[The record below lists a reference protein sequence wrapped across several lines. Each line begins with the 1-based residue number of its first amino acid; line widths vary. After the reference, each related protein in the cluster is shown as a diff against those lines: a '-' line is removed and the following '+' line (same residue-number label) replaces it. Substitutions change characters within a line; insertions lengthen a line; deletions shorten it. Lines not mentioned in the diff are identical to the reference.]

1 MKKLIHSFTA
11 RKILELLLT
20 LLIVTFL
27 SFLLVKLSPVD
38 AAEAY
43 ARRTFMLYTPEQL
56 DELREEMGLNQP
68 LLVQYGTWVGNAL
81 HLDFGTSLVNG
92 RSVLGEVSRAM
103 GVTLSIVLIA
113 AVIEAVGILLVGS
126 LCYWCRRKWAHLLLV
141 FVCIVGV
148 SIPPFFLASSFLD
161 VFAVRFGWISVA
173 SSTGLMRY
181 LPAAICLA
189 VGGIALYSQLLS
201 KNIER
206 EMNEDYA
213 VYARCRGLSDMRILW
228 THALPHALAG
238 LAPSFLQMVGI
249 SLAGSAIVEKI
260 FSLPGLGYSIVDSV
274 LYRDTP
280 MIHATIL
287 FLAFFLVICNAV
299 SDILQRIFQRGHA
312 EGGGPMKK
320 LHILFLSILPALV
333 ILFCFL
339 GFLAAPNDPEEVVIT
354 QSFLAPCAEYPLGTD
369 QYGRCVLSRILY
381 GGYTT
386 LGIVLMGSAIVMT
399 VGITAVKQTDDP
411 AEVQELYNYLINY
424 DLCNVIDIPL
434 TYYKDL
440 ILYNTDK
447 IAGYEFSGVP
457 AFFDV
462 SGLQPV
468 A

>member
-1 MKKLIHSFTA
+1 
-11 RKILELLLT
+11 
-20 LLIVTFL
+20 
-27 SFLLVKLSPVD
+27 
-38 AAEAY
+38 
-43 ARRTFMLYTPEQL
+43 MLYTPEQL

-238 LAPSFLQMVGI
+238 LAPSFCRWLV
-249 SLAGSAIVEKI
+249 SLWPAPLLWRKS
-260 FSLPGLGYSIVDSV
+260 FP
-274 LYRDTP
+274 
-280 MIHATIL
+280 
-287 FLAFFLVICNAV
+287 C
-299 SDILQRIFQRGHA
+299 
-312 EGGGPMKK
+312 
-320 LHILFLSILPALV
+320 PALG
-333 ILFCFL
+333 IPSWT
-339 GFLAAPNDPEEVVIT
+339 AYST
-354 QSFLAPCAEYPLGTD
+354 GT
-369 QYGRCVLSRILY
+369 RL
-381 GGYTT
+381 
-386 LGIVLMGSAIVMT
+386 
-399 VGITAVKQTDDP
+399 
-411 AEVQELYNYLINY
+411 
-424 DLCNVIDIPL
+424 
-434 TYYKDL
+434 
-440 ILYNTDK
+440 
-447 IAGYEFSGVP
+447 
-457 AFFDV
+457 
-462 SGLQPV
+462 
-468 A
+468 

>member
-1 MKKLIHSFTA
+1 MKRLVHSFTA
-11 RKILELLLT
+11 RKIMELLLT

-56 DELREEMGLNQP
+56 DELRDEMGLNQP
-68 LLVQYGTWVGNAL
+68 LLVQYGTWVGDVL

-103 GVTLSIVLIA
+103 GVTLSIVLMA
-113 AVIEAVGILLVGS
+113 AVIEAAGILLVGS
-126 LCYWCRRKWAHLLLV
+126 LLLV

-287 FLAFFLVICNAV
+287 FLAFFLVICNTV

-312 EGGGPMKK
+312 EG
-320 LHILFLSILPALV
+320 
-333 ILFCFL
+333 
-339 GFLAAPNDPEEVVIT
+339 VV
-354 QSFLAPCAEYPLGTD
+354 Q
-369 QYGRCVLSRILY
+369 
-381 GGYTT
+381 
-386 LGIVLMGSAIVMT
+386 
-399 VGITAVKQTDDP
+399 
-411 AEVQELYNYLINY
+411 
-424 DLCNVIDIPL
+424 
-434 TYYKDL
+434 
-440 ILYNTDK
+440 
-447 IAGYEFSGVP
+447 
-457 AFFDV
+457 
-462 SGLQPV
+462 
-468 A
+468 

>member
-238 LAPSFLQMVGI
+238 LAPSFFADGWYLSGRLRYCGENLFPARPWVFHRGQRT
-249 SLAGSAIVEKI
+249 
-260 FSLPGLGYSIVDSV
+260 LPGHAY
-274 LYRDTP
+274 DTC
-280 MIHATIL
+280 H
-287 FLAFFLVICNAV
+287 
-299 SDILQRIFQRGHA
+299 
-312 EGGGPMKK
+312 
-320 LHILFLSILPALV
+320 
-333 ILFCFL
+333 
-339 GFLAAPNDPEEVVIT
+339 DP
-354 QSFLAPCAEYPLGTD
+354 
-369 QYGRCVLSRILY
+369 
-381 GGYTT
+381 
-386 LGIVLMGSAIVMT
+386 
-399 VGITAVKQTDDP
+399 
-411 AEVQELYNYLINY
+411 
-424 DLCNVIDIPL
+424 
-434 TYYKDL
+434 
-440 ILYNTDK
+440 
-447 IAGYEFSGVP
+447 
-457 AFFDV
+457 V
-462 SGLQPV
+462 SGLLSGDLQRGFRHSAADIP
-468 A
+468 ARPC

>member
-1 MKKLIHSFTA
+1 MKRLVHSFTA
-11 RKILELLLT
+11 RKIMELLLT

-56 DELREEMGLNQP
+56 GELREEMGLNQP
-68 LLVQYGTWVGNAL
+68 LLVQYGTWVGDAL

-312 EGGGPMKK
+312 EG
-320 LHILFLSILPALV
+320 
-333 ILFCFL
+333 
-339 GFLAAPNDPEEVVIT
+339 
-354 QSFLAPCAEYPLGTD
+354 
-369 QYGRCVLSRILY
+369 
-381 GGYTT
+381 
-386 LGIVLMGSAIVMT
+386 
-399 VGITAVKQTDDP
+399 AVQ
-411 AEVQELYNYLINY
+411 
-424 DLCNVIDIPL
+424 
-434 TYYKDL
+434 
-440 ILYNTDK
+440 
-447 IAGYEFSGVP
+447 
-457 AFFDV
+457 
-462 SGLQPV
+462 
-468 A
+468 

>member
-206 EMNEDYA
+206 GDE
-213 VYARCRGLSDMRILW
+213 RGLRGVCPVPWAFRHEDSVD
-228 THALPHALAG
+228 PCV
-238 LAPSFLQMVGI
+238 APCTGRLGTQLFANGRY
-249 SLAGSAIVEKI
+249 
-260 FSLPGLGYSIVDSV
+260 LPGWLC
-274 LYRDTP
+274 YRGEN
-280 MIHATIL
+280 L
-287 FLAFFLVICNAV
+287 FFARPWVFHRGQCTLP
-299 SDILQRIFQRGHA
+299 GHA
-312 EGGGPMKK
+312 
-320 LHILFLSILPALV
+320 
-333 ILFCFL
+333 
-339 GFLAAPNDPEEVVIT
+339 
-354 QSFLAPCAEYPLGTD
+354 
-369 QYGRCVLSRILY
+369 
-381 GGYTT
+381 
-386 LGIVLMGSAIVMT
+386 
-399 VGITAVKQTDDP
+399 
-411 AEVQELYNYLINY
+411 Y
-424 DLCNVIDIPL
+424 DTRHNP
-434 TYYKDL
+434 
-440 ILYNTDK
+440 
-447 IAGYEFSGVP
+447 
-457 AFFDV
+457 V
-462 SGLQPV
+462 SGLLSGDLQHGFRHSAADIP
-468 A
+468 ARSF

>member
-206 EMNEDYA
+206 EMK
-213 VYARCRGLSDMRILW
+213 GLCSVR
-228 THALPHALAG
+228 P
-238 LAPSFLQMVGI
+238 
-249 SLAGSAIVEKI
+249 
-260 FSLPGLGYSIVDSV
+260 LPGAFRHEDFVDPC
-274 LYRDTP
+274 T
-280 MIHATIL
+280 
-287 FLAFFLVICNAV
+287 
-299 SDILQRIFQRGHA
+299 
-312 EGGGPMKK
+312 
-320 LHILFLSILPALV
+320 
-333 ILFCFL
+333 
-339 GFLAAPNDPEEVVIT
+339 
-354 QSFLAPCAEYPLGTD
+354 APCA
-369 QYGRCVLSRILY
+369 GRSGAQFFADGWYLSGRLRY
-381 GGYTT
+381 CGENLFPARPWVFHRGQRT
-386 LGIVLMGSAIVMT
+386 LPGHAYDT
-399 VGITAVKQTDDP
+399 CHDP
-411 AEVQELYNYLINY
+411 
-424 DLCNVIDIPL
+424 
-434 TYYKDL
+434 
-440 ILYNTDK
+440 
-447 IAGYEFSGVP
+447 
-457 AFFDV
+457 V
-462 SGLQPV
+462 SGLLSGDLQRGFRHSAADIP
-468 A
+468 ARPC

>member
-1 MKKLIHSFTA
+1 MKRLVHSFTA
-11 RKILELLLT
+11 RKIMELLLT

-56 DELREEMGLNQP
+56 GELREEMGLNQP
-68 LLVQYGTWVGNAL
+68 LLVQYGTWVGDAL

-92 RSVLGEVSRAM
+92 RSVLGEVSR
-103 GVTLSIVLIA
+103 VTLSIVLIA
-113 AVIEAVGILLVGS
+113 AVIEAAGILLVGS

-141 FVCIVGV
+141 FMCIVGV

-287 FLAFFLVICNAV
+287 FLAFFLVICNTV
-299 SDILQRIFQRGHA
+299 SDILQRIFQRGHS
-312 EGGGPMKK
+312 EG
-320 LHILFLSILPALV
+320 
-333 ILFCFL
+333 
-339 GFLAAPNDPEEVVIT
+339 VV
-354 QSFLAPCAEYPLGTD
+354 Q
-369 QYGRCVLSRILY
+369 
-381 GGYTT
+381 
-386 LGIVLMGSAIVMT
+386 
-399 VGITAVKQTDDP
+399 
-411 AEVQELYNYLINY
+411 
-424 DLCNVIDIPL
+424 
-434 TYYKDL
+434 
-440 ILYNTDK
+440 
-447 IAGYEFSGVP
+447 
-457 AFFDV
+457 
-462 SGLQPV
+462 
-468 A
+468 

>member
-1 MKKLIHSFTA
+1 
-11 RKILELLLT
+11 
-20 LLIVTFL
+20 
-27 SFLLVKLSPVD
+27 
-38 AAEAY
+38 
-43 ARRTFMLYTPEQL
+43 MLYTPEQL

-312 EGGGPMKK
+312 EG
-320 LHILFLSILPALV
+320 
-333 ILFCFL
+333 
-339 GFLAAPNDPEEVVIT
+339 
-354 QSFLAPCAEYPLGTD
+354 
-369 QYGRCVLSRILY
+369 
-381 GGYTT
+381 
-386 LGIVLMGSAIVMT
+386 
-399 VGITAVKQTDDP
+399 AVQ
-411 AEVQELYNYLINY
+411 
-424 DLCNVIDIPL
+424 
-434 TYYKDL
+434 
-440 ILYNTDK
+440 
-447 IAGYEFSGVP
+447 
-457 AFFDV
+457 
-462 SGLQPV
+462 
-468 A
+468 

>member
-68 LLVQYGTWVGNAL
+68 LLVQYGAWVGDAL
-81 HLDFGTSLVNG
+81 HLDFGISLVNG

-113 AVIEAVGILLVGS
+113 AVIEVAGILLVGS
-126 LCYWCRRKWAHLLLV
+126 LCYWCRLKWAHLLLV

-287 FLAFFLVICNAV
+287 FLAFFLVICNTI

-312 EGGGPMKK
+312 EG
-320 LHILFLSILPALV
+320 V
-333 ILFCFL
+333 I
-339 GFLAAPNDPEEVVIT
+339 
-354 QSFLAPCAEYPLGTD
+354 Q
-369 QYGRCVLSRILY
+369 
-381 GGYTT
+381 
-386 LGIVLMGSAIVMT
+386 
-399 VGITAVKQTDDP
+399 
-411 AEVQELYNYLINY
+411 
-424 DLCNVIDIPL
+424 
-434 TYYKDL
+434 
-440 ILYNTDK
+440 
-447 IAGYEFSGVP
+447 
-457 AFFDV
+457 
-462 SGLQPV
+462 
-468 A
+468 